1 MPRSQFDLPWF
12 HAVDLLPCSQE
23 LHLESL
29 MGIHG
34 TLNTMSVSDLLQ
46 FLAAGHKTGTLKFG
60 RGDIIKQIYL
70 EGGLIV
76 GSNSNDPRE
85 YLGQVLL
92 HYGKIEES
100 QLQAAMEIQRQS
112 GGKLGMIL
120 SSRGFVT
127 KDDVVEIL
135 RTRTLEIIYDLFI
148 WDEAHFEFF
157 DNEPLPEDLIRVS
170 VDATSVIMD
179 GIYRIDEWSRYRAVI
194 PSDRTF
200 FELNPGW
207 TQSLNTSEEIRRV
220 LYHVERRLTA
230 AEICYNMHTS
240 LFHACALLFDL
251 IRKDFIKVAGE
262 APAPAAEA
270 AADLSAL
277 KLPKT
282 VPDLLN
288 LARAEL
294 KENNAENA
302 LAIIHSALEQE
313 PKNTAAHHLREEA
326 EKKFV
331 TQTFHNGF
339 SPRSV
344 AKILVAPEQ
353 LEHER
358 LGPQEGFVLS
368 RINGESDIESILA
381 ICPFREADSLRMIKK
396 LLDSGIIG
404 I

>member
-1 MPRSQFDLPWF
+1 
-12 HAVDLLPCSQE
+12 
-23 LHLESL
+23 

-294 KENNAENA
+294 KEDNAENA

-313 PKNTAAHHLREEA
+313 PKNTAAHRLREEA

-331 TQTFHNGF
+331 AHVYANGL
-339 SPRSV
+339 SPRAV
-344 AKILVAPEQ
+344 ARIIVAPEK

-358 LGPQEGFVLS
+358 LGPKEGFVLS
-368 RINGESDIESILA
+368 RINGESDIESILS

>member
-1 MPRSQFDLPWF
+1 
-12 HAVDLLPCSQE
+12 
-23 LHLESL
+23 

-46 FLAAGHKTGTLKFG
+46 FLAAGRKTGTLKFG
-60 RGDIIKQIYL
+60 RGSIVKQVYL
-70 EGGLIV
+70 ENGLIV

-100 QLQAAMEIQRQS
+100 QLQTAMEIQRQS

-120 SSRGFVT
+120 SSRGFVRP
-127 KDDVVEIL
+127 DDVAEVL

-148 WDEAHFEFF
+148 WEEADFEFF
-157 DNEPLPEDLIRVS
+157 DNQTLPADLIRIQ

-179 GIYRIDEWSRYRAVI
+179 GIYRIDEWNRVRAVI

-207 TQSLNTSEEIRRV
+207 TQSLNASEEIRQV
-220 LYHVERRLTA
+220 LYHVEKRMTA

-240 LFHACALLFDL
+240 LFHACALLYDL
-251 IRKDFIKVAGE
+251 VKKEFIKVAGE

-270 AADLSAL
+270 AADLSGL
-277 KLPKT
+277 NLPQT
-282 VPDLLN
+282 VPELLN

-313 PKNTAAHHLREEA
+313 PKNTAAHRLREEA

-331 TQTFHNGF
+331 AHVFQNGL
-339 SPRSV
+339 SSHAV
-344 AKILVAPEQ
+344 AKILVTPEQ

-358 LGPQEGFVLS
+358 LGPEEGFVLS
-368 RINGESDIESILA
+368 RINGESDIESILSV
-381 ICPFREADSLRMIKK
+381 CPFREADSLRMIKK
-396 LLDSGIIG
+396 LLNSGIIG
-404 I
+404 IK